1 MKNIIYLGWGSL
13 LWDTTYL
20 KLKGNNWNKTDLELP
35 LEYARISDRG
45 RGRLTLVI
53 DPENGTK
60 NKVWERQANTKNL
73 NIAIRRLM
81 KRENTSIRK
90 ICYYNAQ
97 TDQERV
103 SGLPDSVVN
112 LIKDWCK
119 KKGYD
124 AVVWTGLESNWSKL
138 RGSNFTPTDGV
149 SYFVGAYDHVQSDI
163 LNYIY
168 QSFKIGHISTKFSQM
183 LFKKLA
189 SNQTSL

>member
-13 LWDTTYL
+13 LWDTTHL
-20 KLKGNNWNKTDLELP
+20 KLKGNDWNKTDLELP
-35 LEYARISDRG
+35 LEFARISDRG

-53 DPENGTK
+53 EPEHGTK
-60 NKVWERQANTKNL
+60 NRVWERPANTKNL

-81 KRENTSIRK
+81 KREKTTVGK

-103 SGLPDSVVN
+103 LGLPDSLVKP
-112 LIKDWCK
+112 IKEWCK
-119 KKGYD
+119 RKGYD
-124 AVVWTGLESNWSKL
+124 AVVWTGLGSNWVKL
-138 RGSNFTPTDGV
+138 RGSHFTPTDGV
-149 SYFVGAYDHVQSDI
+149 RYFMGAYDRVQTEI

-168 QSFKIGHISTKFSQM
+168 QAFKTGQISTKFSQM

-189 SNQTSL
+189 ANQTSP

>member
-13 LWDTTYL
+13 LWDIKYL
-20 KLKGNNWNKTDLELP
+20 KLKGDDWIKTDLEIP
-35 LEYARISDRG
+35 LEFSRISDRG

-53 DPENGTK
+53 EPEFGTK
-60 NKVWERQANTKNL
+60 NRVWERPANTKNL

-81 KRENTSIRK
+81 KREGTTVGK

-103 SGLPDSVVN
+103 MGLPESVVKP
-112 LIKDWCK
+112 IREWCK
-119 KKGYD
+119 KKKYD
-124 AVVWTGLESNWSKL
+124 AVVWTGLESNWVQL
-138 RGSNFTPTDGV
+138 RGSHFTPTDGV
-149 SYFVGAYDHVQSDI
+149 RYFMGAYDRVQTEI

-168 QSFKIGHISTKFSQM
+168 QAFKTGQISTKFSQM

-189 SNQTSL
+189 ANQTSP